1 MPKVVMDIW
10 QKIWKMDA
18 AMLEG
23 ERAYIADFEIYDER
37 SSDLHNAVVDI
48 YIGIKNT

>member
-1 MPKVVMDIW
+1 MPKVVIDMW
-10 QKIWKMDA
+10 QKIWNMNT

-37 SSDLHNAVVDI
+37 SSDLNNAIVDI